1 MAGQKTTARRITTR
15 HPRFSDLPPF
25 LGLIITL
32 YVLWYHEINK
42 GSKISRTQ
50 LIKFMIFFS
59 DRHHLRPHQSPAL
72 PPTSTAA
79 ATPLTMA
86 SAETNNNNQNNE
98 SAKYFP
104 PFSTAMAMALANSAQ
119 NQQHKSAFAPAAGTG
134 NQHSP
139 HPYFRSFEPPNFFA
153 KDLFPFPPPLFP
165 PSFFVGFSSNPPPPT
180 YHHTAPGLTPFNLT
194 ENNPC
199 LHRPCVDPS
208 CSQCAPK
215 VDSTD
220 ESAKED

>member
-1 MAGQKTTARRITTR
+1 MVFI
-15 HPRFSDLPPF
+15 L
-25 LGLIITL
+25 
-32 YVLWYHEINK
+32 
-42 GSKISRTQ
+42 
-50 LIKFMIFFS
+50 
-59 DRHHLRPHQSPAL
+59 DRHHSRPHQPPVL

-79 ATPLTMA
+79 PLTMA
-86 SAETNNNNQNNE
+86 SAETNNNQNNE

-119 NQQHKSAFAPAAGTG
+119 NQHHKSAFAPAAQTG
-134 NQHSP
+134 NQHSSP

-165 PSFFVGFSSNPPPPT
+165 PSFFVGFSANPPPPT

-199 LHRPCVDPS
+199 VHRPCVDPS

-215 VDSTD
+215 VDSAD
-220 ESAKED
+220 ESAKEDCD